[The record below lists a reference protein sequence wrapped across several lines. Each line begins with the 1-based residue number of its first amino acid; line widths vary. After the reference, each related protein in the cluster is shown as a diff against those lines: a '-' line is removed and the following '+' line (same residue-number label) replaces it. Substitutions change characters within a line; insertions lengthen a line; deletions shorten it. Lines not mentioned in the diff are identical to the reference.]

1 MKKRIPFILI
11 LILILGAGIYAKT
24 RFAQEDGNSRATGV
38 KIYGTVAIR
47 DLSLAFTEQERIS
60 AILVEEGEAVS
71 AGQLLAQLRSDKIET
86 AITEARARIGA
97 EAATLK
103 RLKAGNRPQEI
114 DQVRAEVEAVQAQV
128 TNSRQRIDRLVQ
140 TGGTTSK
147 QDLDDAR
154 AQLRVVNAQLKARQ
168 LALNLMIEGPRQE
181 DIEAAQQRIAALQAN
196 LDSLNIRLADM
207 TLTAPATGIIQSR
220 ILEPGEIAGPQRPV
234 LIMALN
240 DPKWVRAYVSEQD
253 LGRIELGQRAQVL
266 SDSFPDEPVA
276 GWVGF
281 ISPVAEFT
289 PRAVQTEELRSKL
302 VYRVRIL
309 VQDSENRLR
318 LGMPVSVLI
327 DEQQTLEQSNSGQ
340 GV

>member
-1 MKKRIPFILI
+1 
-11 LILILGAGIYAKT
+11 
-24 RFAQEDGNSRATGV
+24 
-38 KIYGTVAIR
+38 
-47 DLSLAFTEQERIS
+47 
-60 AILVEEGEAVS
+60 
-71 AGQLLAQLRSDKIET
+71 
-86 AITEARARIGA
+86 
-97 EAATLK
+97 
-103 RLKAGNRPQEI
+103 
-114 DQVRAEVEAVQAQV
+114 
-128 TNSRQRIDRLVQ
+128 
-140 TGGTTSK
+140 
-147 QDLDDAR
+147 
-154 AQLRVVNAQLKARQ
+154 
-168 LALNLMIEGPRQE
+168 MIEGPRQE